1 MPRYMLDTNMC
12 IYLMKNQPEQVAR
25 RFAACQVG
33 DVAMSAIT
41 YAELQHGVAASRDL
55 AREGRNLS
63 DLVELIP
70 VLPFDRLAGD
80 ACGPVRMAT
89 RERKSDQEPDLGL
102 RHAQLFVDERDDW
115 LHRQQRHAHGDA
127 GEPKKAQEAGGA
139 ADHGSVAAYGH
150 RHKGRPGVADKT
162 ASAPPGKQ
170 YAAADFGPTFRQFRH
185 VAPHGAVC

>member
-25 RFAACQVG
+25 RFAACKVG

-41 YAELQHGVAASRDL
+41 YAELQYGVAASSDP

-80 ACGPVRMAT
+80 AYGPVRMAT
-89 RERKSDQEPDLGL
+89 RERKSDHLDKLIAAHAIAADVVLVTNNLRDFAAYPGL
-102 RHAQLFVDERDDW
+102 RLENWLDD
-115 LHRQQRHAHGDA
+115 
-127 GEPKKAQEAGGA
+127 
-139 ADHGSVAAYGH
+139 
-150 RHKGRPGVADKT
+150 
-162 ASAPPGKQ
+162 
-170 YAAADFGPTFRQFRH
+170 
-185 VAPHGAVC
+185 